1 MDKINIHRINNL
13 RFEGVKVKKPMN
25 IEQWFENT
33 LKKLHDRAQREVP
46 EYGDFKIIDEKFV
59 NPDKN
64 LKVTDFE
71 IKIVNPPK
79 NIEDQEILR
88 GIYITAYNSPSPY
101 KAERLIAA
109 GTKKEILEKLQSKEF
124 LNEILD
130 AAKSLSH
137 SLEDI

>member
-13 RFEGVKVKKPMN
+13 RFEGIKVAKPMN
-25 IEQWFENT
+25 IEQLFENT
-33 LKKLHDRAQREVP
+33 LKKLYDRAQREVP
-46 EYGDFKIIDEKFV
+46 EYGDFKIVNEKFT
-59 NPDKN
+59 NPDKK
-64 LKVTDFE
+64 LKVTDYE
-71 IKIVNPPK
+71 IRIVNPPK

-101 KAERLIAA
+101 KAERLITA
-109 GTKKEILEKLQSKEF
+109 GTKKEILEKLKSKEF